1 MDPYLAWGLGLLG
14 MAVLL
19 VIIEI
24 FLPTGGIVA
33 VLSALAAL
41 GGIIALFMHD
51 ITWGAIGLL
60 GVLIAAPI
68 AFFGGLRIWENSPIG
83 RRMMGVPS
91 EENNTTGPAT
101 RDDREALL
109 GEVGVAVSPLRP
121 VGVIKVGGKRL
132 DAQAEISFIEA
143 GEPVVITKVD
153 GLHILVRKHEA

>member
-19 VIIEI
+19 VVIEI
-24 FLPTGGIVA
+24 FLPTGGVVA

-68 AFFGGLRIWENSPIG
+68 AFFGGLRVWEHSPIG
-83 RRMMGVPS
+83 RRMMGVPPD
-91 EENNTTGPAT
+91 EDAQEQQTQ
-101 RDDREALL
+101 DEREALV

-121 VGVIKVGGKRL
+121 VGVIKVEGRRL

-153 GLHILVRKHEA
+153 GLHILVRKAEA